1 MNKTVEEYMKYPYTI
16 ELTPGDDGYFV
27 KVKELPGCMS
37 VGDTRA
43 EALEMI
49 EDAMRG
55 WLEVALEDGV
65 AIPLPQAMQKGK
77 FSGRFALRLPKG
89 LHAAL
94 AEAAECEG
102 VSLNQYMVTLLAEKN
117 SYHEVKRLLGRKIP
131 GESGNPEM
139 ISGITT
145 GRPHPC

>member
-1 MNKTVEEYMKYPYTI
+1 MKKTVEEYMKYPYTI

-37 VGDTRA
+37 VGETRT

-65 AIPLPQAMQKGK
+65 AIPLPQAMR
-77 FSGRFALRLPKG
+77 S
-89 LHAAL
+89 LHAEL
-94 AEAAECEG
+94 AQAAECEG

-117 SYHEVKRLLGRKIP
+117 SFHEVKRLIAKKAP
-131 GESGNPEM
+131 GEIPPSSSLLCSP
-139 ISGITT
+139 
-145 GRPHPC
+145 